1 MSMVGQSGDQV
12 VFVTSN
18 PNNVLEVRGILGEYG
33 ITFEHLNLRYPEIQS
48 DSLHQIASASARYLY
63 RRLKCPLFVED
74 SGIFVDSLNGF
85 PGPYSS
91 YVQKT
96 IGNPGI
102 LKLMESVPCRGSRFE
117 SVVAYIKSA
126 DDLHLFSGIVEGS
139 ISKKMK
145 GKEWGFDPI
154 FIPLGSTQTYAEM
167 GIEAKQKLSH
177 RRAAIER
184 LAIWMTR
191 KVSKR

>member
-1 MSMVGQSGDQV
+1 
-12 VFVTSN
+12 
-18 PNNVLEVRGILGEYG
+18 
-33 ITFEHLNLRYPEIQS
+33 
-48 DSLHQIASASARYLY
+48 
-63 RRLKCPLFVED
+63 
-74 SGIFVDSLNGF
+74 
-85 PGPYSS
+85 
-91 YVQKT
+91 
-96 IGNPGI
+96 
-102 LKLMESVPCRGSRFE
+102 MESVPCRGSRFE
-117 SVVAYIKSA
+117 SVVAYIKSV